1 MKPKLLVAALAAA
14 GVISTGSAYGWSLN
28 PTDWFQND
36 PATKAEEPQKLAQA
50 GNAQSTTRSPM
61 TTAAAAASSS
71 AAQPADKVG
80 PPSATGSVVI
90 APTTAPNWTEVVEQ
104 FGPAVVGIRVEGTRE
119 LGAGSGPGPDL
130 ESDPFF
136 RFYRGLPIPRMPQG
150 EVPVRGQGSGFVI
163 STDGL
168 ILTNAHVV
176 RDADSVRVKLAD
188 RREFDAEVLGTDPA
202 TDLAVLKIDAKNL
215 PTVQFGESDRL
226 QVGDYVLAI
235 GSPFGFEQS
244 ATSGIVSAKG
254 RSLPGDTYVPFIQ
267 TDVAVNPGNS
277 GGPLFDAGGRVVG
290 INAQIFSRTGGYEGL
305 SFAIPINV
313 ALRVKDQ
320 IVATGEAQHAQLGVT
335 IQELNQALAD
345 SFKLQS
351 PSGALIS
358 SIAPGSAAQKAG
370 LKPGD
375 VILSFNG
382 EPVEQSGDLAAMVG
396 MSKPGAKVSL
406 EVMRDGRKQQID
418 AVLGEAQPEQ
428 MASAESPSTSANSGR
443 LGLAVRPLDGE
454 ERKSAKIEQGGL
466 LVEDAT
472 GAARRAGI
480 RPGDVILSVNGQS
493 VDSVESLRE
502 KIGGENDKLA
512 LLVQRGNMRI
522 FVPLNLG

>member
-14 GVISTGSAYGWSLN
+14 GLISTGTAYGWSLN
-28 PTDWFQND
+28 PTDWFKDEQ
-36 PATKAEEPQKLAQA
+36 AASRESPQQLAQA
-50 GNAQSTTRSPM
+50 EAGAAAAPSAPPM
-61 TTAAAAASSS
+61 QTAAAPATAP
-71 AAQPADKVG
+71 QTRPADAVE
-80 PPSATGSVVI
+80 PPSSTGSAVI
-90 APTTAPNWTEVVEQ
+90 PPTTAPNWTEVVDR
-104 FGPAVVGIRVEGTRE
+104 FGPAVVGIQVEGTRE
-119 LGAGSGPGPDL
+119 FGGGPDL

-136 RFYRGLPIPRMPQG
+136 RFYRGLPIPRMPRG
-150 EVPVRGQGSGFVI
+150 EVPVRGQGSGFII
-163 STDGL
+163 SSDGL

-202 TDLAVLKIDAKNL
+202 TDLAVLKIDAKDL

-226 QVGDYVLAI
+226 RVGDYVLAI

-305 SFAIPINV
+305 SFAIPIDV

-320 IVATGEAQHAQLGVT
+320 IVATGEARHAQLGVT

-345 SFKLQS
+345 SFKLES

-358 SIAPGSAAQKAG
+358 SVAPDSAAQKAG
-370 LKPGD
+370 LRSGD
-375 VILSFNG
+375 VILAFDG
-382 EPVEQSGDLAAMVG
+382 QPIEQSGDLAARVG
-396 MSKPGAKVSL
+396 MSKPGTEVTL
-406 EVMRDGRKQQID
+406 LVMRDGKQQEIR
-418 AVLGEAQPEQ
+418 AVL
-428 MASAESPSTSANSGR
+428 
-443 LGLAVRPLDGE
+443 
-454 ERKSAKIEQGGL
+454 
-466 LVEDAT
+466 
-472 GAARRAGI
+472 
-480 RPGDVILSVNGQS
+480 
-493 VDSVESLRE
+493 
-502 KIGGENDKLA
+502 
-512 LLVQRGNMRI
+512 
-522 FVPLNLG
+522 

>member
-1 MKPKLLVAALAAA
+1 MNPKLLVAALAAA
-14 GVISTGSAYGWSLN
+14 GLISSGTAYGWSLN
-28 PTDWFQND
+28 PTDWFRD
-36 PATKAEEPQKLAQA
+36 DKAASADVPQRLAQA
-50 GNAQSTTRSPM
+50 DSGTATAPATAGPARAADAIDPPSTTGTFVIEP
-61 TTAAAAASSS
+61 TA
-71 AAQPADKVG
+71 
-80 PPSATGSVVI
+80 
-90 APTTAPNWTEVVEQ
+90 APNWTRIVDH
-104 FGPAVVGIRVEGTRE
+104 FGPAVVGVQVEGTRE
-119 LGAGSGPGPDL
+119 LGADAGPDL

-136 RFYRGLPIPRMPQG
+136 RFYRGLPIPRMPRG
-150 EVPVRGQGSGFVI
+150 EVPVRGQGSGFLVD
-163 STDGL
+163 SEGL

-176 RDADSVRVKLAD
+176 RDADRVRVKLAD
-188 RREFDAEVLGTDPA
+188 RREFDAQVLGTDPA
-202 TDLAVLKIDAKNL
+202 TDVAVLKIDARNL

-305 SFAIPINV
+305 SFAIPIDV

-320 IVATGEAQHAQLGVT
+320 IVETGEARHAQLGVT

-345 SFKLQS
+345 SFKLPS

-358 SIAPGSAAQKAG
+358 SVVPNSAAQKAG
-370 LKPGD
+370 LRPGD

-382 EPVEQSGDLAAMVG
+382 EPIEQSGDLAARVG
-396 MSKPGAKVSL
+396 MSKPDTEVTL
-406 EVMRDGRKQQID
+406 EVIRDGRKQQIR
-418 AVLGEAQPEQ
+418 AVLGEARTEQ
-428 MASAESPSTSANSGR
+428 LAAAESSSPADKSAGR
-443 LGLAVRPLDGE
+443 IGLAVRPLDND
-454 ERKSAKIEQGGL
+454 ERRSAKIERGGL
-466 LVEDAT
+466 LVEGST
-472 GAARRAGI
+472 GVAQRAGI
-480 RPGDVILSVNGQS
+480 RPGDVILSVNGQP

-502 KIGGENDKLA
+502 KVSGDDARLA
-512 LLVQRGNMRI
+512 LLVQRGDMRI